1 MCCRKVE
8 DLWLVCCSKHSH
20 RDCADASEQQ
30 PRAMGDRGQWCVCGF
45 GSTLLEGAIV
55 SDHAVEARLS
65 FNPDGFVYE
74 LDAPLHVT
82 AGAQSP

>member
-1 MCCRKVE
+1 MR
-8 DLWLVCCSKHSH
+8 
-20 RDCADASEQQ
+20 AS
-30 PRAMGDRGQWCVCGF
+30 AGDG